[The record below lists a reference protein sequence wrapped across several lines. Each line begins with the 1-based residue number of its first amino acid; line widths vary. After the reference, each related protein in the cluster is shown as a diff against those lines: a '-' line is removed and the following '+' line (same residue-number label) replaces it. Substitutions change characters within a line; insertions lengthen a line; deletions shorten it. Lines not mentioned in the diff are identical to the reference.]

1 MWFRKPKK
9 IKPLPKKGVPD
20 GLWLKCDDCGEILY
34 RKELEKNLW
43 ICEKC
48 GYHFRISARK
58 YVEILADEFIEKDS
72 ELEPSNPLEFKEYV
86 NKLAE
91 DRNKTGL
98 KEAIITGEAKINNHR
113 VALGVMDFSFRGG
126 SMGSVVGEK
135 VKRLIYFAKNERIPL
150 IIVSASGGARMQEG
164 ILSLMQMAKTASALA
179 EFSLTSIPY
188 ISVLTN
194 PTTAGVMASY
204 ASLGDIIIAEP
215 KALLGFAGPRVI
227 QQTINQELPPGFQTS
242 EFLLEHGMLDAI
254 VPRNKLKET
263 LVKMLDFF
271 AQDQTRNNLADNN
284 SETNRR

>member
-9 IKPLPKKGVPD
+9 IKPQPKKAVPD

-43 ICEKC
+43 ICEEC
-48 GYHFRISARK
+48 GHHFRISAKK
-58 YVEILADEFIEKDS
+58 YVEILTDEFTEKDS
-72 ELEPSNPLEFKEYV
+72 GLEPNNPLEFKEYID
-86 NKLAE
+86 KLAG

-135 VKRLIYFAKNERIPL
+135 VKRLVYFAKHEKIPL

-164 ILSLMQMAKTASALA
+164 ILSLMQMAKTSSALA
-179 EFSLTSIPY
+179 ELSRTDIPY
-188 ISVLTN
+188 ISILTN

-242 EFLLEHGMLDAI
+242 EFILEHGMLDAI

-263 LVKMLDFF
+263 LVKLLDFF
-271 AQDQTRNNLADNN
+271 AQDKVRDEINDNN
-284 SETNRR
+284 

>member
-9 IKPLPKKGVPD
+9 IKPQPKKAVPD

-43 ICEKC
+43 ICEEC
-48 GYHFRISARK
+48 GHHFRISAKK
-58 YVEILADEFIEKDS
+58 YIEILTDEFTEKDS
-72 ELEPSNPLEFKEYV
+72 ELEPNNPLEFKEYID
-86 NKLAE
+86 KLAA

-98 KEAIITGEAKINNHR
+98 KEAIITGEARINDHR

-135 VKRLIYFAKNERIPL
+135 VKRLVYFAKQERIPL
-150 IIVSASGGARMQEG
+150 VVVSASGGARMQEG
-164 ILSLMQMAKTASALA
+164 ILSLMQMAKTSSALA
-179 EFSLTSIPY
+179 RTNIPY
-188 ISVLTN
+188 ISILTN

-227 QQTINQELPPGFQTS
+227 QQTINEELPQGFQTS
-242 EFLLEHGMLDAI
+242 EFVLEHGMLDAI
-254 VPRNKLKET
+254 VPRDKLKET
-263 LVKMLDFF
+263 LVKLLDFF
-271 AQDQTRNNLADNN
+271 VQDQVSSDLED
-284 SETNRR
+284 S